1 MNGGKPD
8 SSLDDKSRENTG
20 RWTREEHNLFLKG
33 LEMHGKGWKK
43 IASLIKSRTVVQI
56 RTHAQKYFLKMHKA
70 RQDGDVS
77 GSLNFDG
84 KTHSTGSRKLKKKK
98 LTDLPVSLAPHLK
111 PYIRYQ
117 SNTAENIDVDDLLYN
132 FLSPNLD
139 LSLVPSTEENI
150 NENPITSK
158 SITINEN
165 GVPRWY
171 ENGEEIDVLVA
182 DAEKLN
188 WLEDPGEF
196 VPSLMYH
203 PTNTMNPEVLDGSRP
218 YALQF
223 PQTMAGPS
231 LPPVTVPSTTSP
243 LVSSSAIG
251 SLSSS
256 CIYEATEA
264 MFSSSAPDW
273 LNNYQSMFSAP
284 PPSKSTSMEDIMT
297 CIDAYPESLS
307 VY

>member
-1 MNGGKPD
+1 MSVSK
-8 SSLDDKSRENTG
+8 SESYLDEKSRENTG

-77 GSLNFDG
+77 GALNFDG
-84 KTHSTGSRKLKKKK
+84 KPHSTGSRKAKKKK

-111 PYIRYQ
+111 SYTRYQ
-117 SNTAENIDVDDLLYN
+117 NSTVENGDVDELLYN

-139 LSLVPSTEENI
+139 LEPFPPNTDDCS
-150 NENPITSK
+150 NENANSQSSTS
-158 SITINEN
+158 INEN
-165 GVPRWY
+165 GVPKWY
-171 ENGEEIDVLVA
+171 ESGEDIDVLVA

-188 WLEDPGEF
+188 WLEDPGDF

-203 PTNTMNPEVLDGSRP
+203 PTNTMNPEVLDGTRP
-218 YALQF
+218 YMIHF
-223 PQTMAGPS
+223 PQTISAPS
-231 LPPVTVPSTTSP
+231 LPTTATSVASS
-243 LVSSSAIG
+243 LITSSNMNSSS
-251 SLSSS
+251 
-256 CIYEATEA
+256 IYDATEA

-273 LNNYQSMFSAP
+273 LNNYQSLFSAP
-284 PPSKSTSMEDIMT
+284 PPPRKSTSMEDIMT